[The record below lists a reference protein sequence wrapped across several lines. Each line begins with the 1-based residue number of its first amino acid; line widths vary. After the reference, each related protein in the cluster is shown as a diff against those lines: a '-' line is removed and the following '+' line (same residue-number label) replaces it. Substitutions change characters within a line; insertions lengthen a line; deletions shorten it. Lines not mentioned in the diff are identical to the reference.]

1 MMLKKFIIIHGLII
15 SGLTLVTIFL
25 FKLAMFDKDDII
37 VESGI
42 GTFKMIHTS
51 AYILLVLTVLY
62 AGFVIKSYI
71 SSKSKELRLVAF
83 EEEQRKDPLYDETSM
98 IQKLTDIQETIDEPE
113 YIDYTK
119 RILKQLLAAKTLSD
133 DFVEIVENNDQP
145 IIQNI
150 AKELV
155 SIRVHILQDAKSIY
169 RRLIIA
175 KDGANI
181 ETKLIHNDKLL
192 DDADSLIVEA
202 INYIDVKTSTSEIDL
217 KNLTDSLKEL
227 IKLI

>member
-1 MMLKKFIIIHGLII
+1 
-15 SGLTLVTIFL
+15 
-25 FKLAMFDKDDII
+25 
-37 VESGI
+37 
-42 GTFKMIHTS
+42 MIHTS

>member
-1 MMLKKFIIIHGLII
+1 
-15 SGLTLVTIFL
+15 
-25 FKLAMFDKDDII
+25 MFDKDDII

>member
-1 MMLKKFIIIHGLII
+1 MINVF
-15 SGLTLVTIFL
+15 VYVA
-25 FKLAMFDKDDII
+25 LA
-37 VESGI
+37 
-42 GTFKMIHTS
+42 
-51 AYILLVLTVLY
+51 AAILYT
-62 AGFVIKSYI
+62 GFAIKNYL
-71 SSKSKELRLVAF
+71 SSKSKELQLVAI
-83 EEEQRKDPLYDETSM
+83 EEEQRKDPLYDEASM
-98 IQKLTDIQETIDEPE
+98 IEKLTNIQETIDEPE
-113 YIDYTK
+113 YVDYTK

-175 KDGANI
+175 KDGENI
-181 ETKLIHNDKLL
+181 ESRLIHNDKLL

-217 KNLTDSLKEL
+217 KNLTESLKEL

>member
-1 MMLKKFIIIHGLII
+1 MLKKFIIIHGLII

>member
-1 MMLKKFIIIHGLII
+1 MMNKFFIKHGLVVGAL
-15 SGLTLVTIFL
+15 SLATLIL
-25 FKLAMFDKDDII
+25 FKLVMFNKDDII

-42 GTFKMIHTS
+42 RTFKMINVG
-51 AYILLVLTVLY
+51 AYIALALTILY
-62 AGFVIKSYI
+62 AAFVVKNYVA
-71 SSKSKELRLVAF
+71 SKSKELQLVAI
-83 EEEQRKDPLYDETSM
+83 EEEQRKDPLYDEASM
-98 IQKLTDIQETIDEPE
+98 IAKLTDIQGTIDKPE
-113 YIDYTK
+113 YIDYAK
-119 RILKQLLAAKTLSD
+119 RILKQLLDAKTLSD

-150 AKELV
+150 AKELI
-155 SIRVHILQDAKSIY
+155 SIRVRILQDAKSIY

-175 KDGANI
+175 KDSENI
-181 ETKLIHNDKLL
+181 EAKLIHNDKLL

-217 KNLTDSLKEL
+217 KNLTESLKEL